1 MRASQFYQSNISS
14 LESEKMLLERKLR
27 NYRLVRLFVFLI
39 TLLGAYFTFGHIL
52 MFSSVLVVSIVLFLV
67 MVAKYTD
74 LKTENEIVKTKINLC
89 NAELNVLNGDFSDF
103 DSGEKYVNAKHPF
116 SSDLDLFNKNG
127 VFAFLNRTTS
137 DLGEKRL
144 VSMLLDGNKN
154 ANEVS
159 NIIDI
164 LSKNISWSIHFRAV
178 ALINSRGTGKAKLL
192 SSLPFSD
199 FSNAPWLKIAKFLIP
214 IVSFGALILFNL
226 ELISSGLFS
235 ILMLLMLAPASKELK
250 KTNAISN
257 ELSNIEER
265 LKVIRDQMNSLPMLS
280 NATIVELQW
289 IEEMLGDKPLDIR
302 NEMDELLKILHRF
315 NTRNNMLL
323 GMVFNCFLGWDIFQR
338 IALENWTNKNKS
350 KVTRLENGLATLEA
364 LTSVAFVRFNYPE
377 TIYALET
384 NNRSMVMKGLVHPL
398 LAHAK
403 SIENDFQLVPS
414 KQFMILTGPNMA
426 GKSTYL
432 RAVAC
437 AVIFANAGFPVFASE
452 YSCPNVQLYTSMRTS
467 DDLSENSSYFF
478 AELSRLRMI
487 MDAVE
492 SDKYV
497 FVLLDEILKGTNS
510 KDKEEG
516 SYLFMEKMQKLGA
529 KGIIATHDLSLCQLE
544 SKNEAFFTGHFDSII
559 YGSDLSFDY
568 KLKNGICQNMNASF
582 LLKKMKL
589 TD

>member
-1 MRASQFYQSNISS
+1 
-14 LESEKMLLERKLR
+14 
-27 NYRLVRLFVFLI
+27 
-39 TLLGAYFTFGHIL
+39 
-52 MFSSVLVVSIVLFLV
+52 
-67 MVAKYTD
+67 
-74 LKTENEIVKTKINLC
+74 
-89 NAELNVLNGDFSDF
+89 
-103 DSGEKYVNAKHPF
+103 
-116 SSDLDLFNKNG
+116 
-127 VFAFLNRTTS
+127 
-137 DLGEKRL
+137 
-144 VSMLLDGNKN
+144 
-154 ANEVS
+154 
-159 NIIDI
+159 
-164 LSKNISWSIHFRAV
+164 
-178 ALINSRGTGKAKLL
+178 
-192 SSLPFSD
+192 
-199 FSNAPWLKIAKFLIP
+199 
-214 IVSFGALILFNL
+214 
-226 ELISSGLFS
+226 
-235 ILMLLMLAPASKELK
+235 MLAPASKELK

-265 LKVIRDQMNSLPMLS
+265 LNVIRDQMNSLPMLS

-350 KVTRLENGLATLEA
+350 KLTRLENGLATLEA

-384 NNRSMVMKGLVHPL
+384 NNHSMAMKGLVHPL

-403 SIENDFQLVPS
+403 SIENDFQLDPS

-559 YGSDLSFDY
+559 YGRDLSFDY